1 VRVPS
6 QRAEEARAI
15 MVELFPEGFEEVAHG
30 KDLELAA
37 YANPGSEERFWQA
50 FGPGA
55 ATEVPEGWEDAWKRF
70 HRPARVGSLWLG
82 PPWETPDADAVAVVI
97 EPGRAFGTGAHATT
111 RLCLEL
117 MLDRPRGSVVDV
129 GCGSGILAI
138 AAAKL
143 GFAPV
148 AAIDV
153 DPDAIAAS
161 AENARTNR
169 VELDL
174 RQADALRDDIP
185 SASLAVANVTR
196 DLVERAADRVLAAEL
211 VASGYNAGERPA
223 LTGWQHRERREA
235 EGWAADLFSRPES

>member
-1 VRVPS
+1 VRVAGR
-6 QRAEEARAI
+6 RAEEARAL

-30 KDLELAA
+30 EDLELAA

-55 ATEVPEGWEDAWKRF
+55 VTDVPEGWEDAWKRF

-129 GCGSGILAI
+129 GCGSGVLAI
-138 AAAKL
+138 TAAKL
-143 GFAPV
+143 GFGPV
-148 AAIDV
+148 TAIDI
-153 DPDAIAAS
+153 DPDAIAAA
-161 AENARTNR
+161 AENARTNG

-174 RQADALRDDIP
+174 RQADALSNDMP
-185 SASLAVANVTR
+185 PASLAVANVTR
-196 DLVERAADRVLAAEL
+196 ELIERAAGRLRASEL
-211 VASGYNAGERPA
+211 VASGYNAGELPA
-223 LTGWQHRERREA
+223 LTGWRHRERREA
-235 EGWAADLFSRPES
+235 DGWAADLFSRSES